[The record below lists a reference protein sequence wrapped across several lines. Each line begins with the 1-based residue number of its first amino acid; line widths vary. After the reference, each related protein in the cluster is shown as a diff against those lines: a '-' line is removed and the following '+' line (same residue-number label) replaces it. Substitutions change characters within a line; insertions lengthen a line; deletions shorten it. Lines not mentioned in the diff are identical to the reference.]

1 MEGSKV
7 KNESFS
13 LPDDFSLSN
22 SSTKGDSIDD
32 IFNSLDSDSYD
43 DYDDYENN
51 ISNALGDN
59 SSLDLDNYG
68 DDDYFNNLDY
78 SDDDN
83 RSEYAKTLLD
93 IDSILIKA
101 IESRASDVHVTPD
114 GYVAFTILGEIVYM
128 KEFGI
133 IPATILARTY
143 ADITSHVAQ
152 NDFSDNLELD
162 TSYTILKKGKYHG
175 RRFRLSVGRTFANV
189 FMVFRVISDTIPS
202 LDDLKI
208 PKTIRDW
215 TKLPNGLVLICGPT
229 GTAKSTTFASLIND
243 INKTKPKKIIT
254 VEKPVEY
261 VYPNE
266 GMGLITQREVGKD
279 TRKFASALTSA
290 MRQNPDIIMI
300 GEVRD
305 KEEVDSLL
313 QAAESGHLSF
323 STMHTNSPP
332 STINRI
338 KSLYDGDEQR
348 RVLSSLQENIRGIA
362 NQVLVKTKNGNDRF
376 AIQSVLHIT
385 PEVSVMIGK
394 GDVSA
399 IQEYMERKEETIEH
413 KLVNAVLEG
422 KTTVEYAKEHCIYP
436 DKFNQI
442 LKRKISELNKK

>member
-1 MEGSKV
+1 MK
-7 KNESFS
+7 K
-13 LPDDFSLSN
+13 DDFSLN
-22 SSTKGDSIDD
+22 ADFDLNTQDLNNKGDSLED
-32 IFNSLDSDSYD
+32 IFDHLEDDVDSH
-43 DYDDYENN
+43 YENYEN
-51 ISNALGDN
+51 TISSALGEN
-59 SSLDLDNYG
+59 SSVYLNNGEDS
-68 DDDYFNNLDY
+68 DDYFDSFDY
-78 SDDDN
+78 NENSAV
-83 RSEYAKTLLD
+83 SEYNQTLID
-93 IDSILIKA
+93 IDAILIKA
-101 IESRASDVHVTPD
+101 IESRASDVHINPD
-114 GYVAFTILGEIVYM
+114 GYVAFTVLGEIMYV

-133 IPATILARTY
+133 IPASNLSRTY
-143 ADITSHVAQ
+143 GEITTHVAQ
-152 NDFSDNLELD
+152 STFADNLELD
-162 TSYTILKKGKYHG
+162 TSYTLKKKGKYQG
-175 RRFRLSVGRTFANV
+175 RRFRLSVGRSFDSV
-189 FMVFRVISDTIPS
+189 FMVFRVISDEIPT
-202 LDDLKI
+202 LEDLKI
-208 PKTIRDW
+208 PKAIRDW

-229 GTAKSTTFASLIND
+229 GTGKSTTFASLIND

-261 VYPNE
+261 VYPQT
-266 GMGLITQREVGKD
+266 GLGLVTQREVGRD

-376 AIQSVLHIT
+376 ALQSILHIT
-385 PEVSVMIGK
+385 PEVSEMIGR

-399 IQEYMERKEETIEH
+399 IQQYMERKGETIEH
-413 KLVNAVLEG
+413 KLAQAVLEG
-422 KTTVEYAKEHCIYP
+422 RTTLEYAREHCIYP
-436 DKFNQI
+436 DKFTRI
-442 LKRKISELNKK
+442 LKEKIEQAKKKK

>member
-1 MEGSKV
+1 MEVVKV
-7 KNESFS
+7 KENDSFS
-13 LPDDFSLSN
+13 LPDNFDLSDSN
-22 SSTKGDSIDD
+22 IRGDDIND
-32 IFNSLDSDSYD
+32 IFNSLDDDSYD
-43 DYDDYENN
+43 DYDNYDNN
-51 ISNALGDN
+51 ISNALGEN
-59 SSLDLDNYG
+59 SSLDLDNY

-78 SDDDN
+78 DDLN
-83 RSEYAKTLLD
+83 QSEYAKTLLD
-93 IDSILIKA
+93 IDGILIKA
-101 IESRASDVHVTPD
+101 IESRASDVHISPD

-143 ADITSHVAQ
+143 AEITSHVAQ
-152 NDFSDNLELD
+152 SDFADDLELD
-162 TSYTILKKGKYHG
+162 TSYTILKKGNYHG
-175 RRFRLSVGRTFANV
+175 RRFRLSVGRSFANV
-189 FMVFRVISDTIPS
+189 FMVFRVISDIIPS

-208 PKTIRDW
+208 PKAIRDW

-229 GTAKSTTFASLIND
+229 GTGKSTTFASLIND

-385 PEVSVMIGK
+385 PEVSVMIGN

-399 IQEYMERKEETIEH
+399 IQEYMEQKEETIEH
-413 KLVNAVLEG
+413 KLVNAILEG
-422 KTTVEYAKEHCIYP
+422 KTTVEYAREHCIYP
-436 DKFNQI
+436 EKFNQI
-442 LKRKISELNKK
+442 LKRKISEFNKK